1 MIYIFLATILFTCA
15 LTAAAIASRNLN
27 TNLAAAITNLISA
40 IIPVAVVLPILGKV
54 NFQNQKIGILAA
66 IVAGL
71 FIALYTMA
79 FAKSVSINKVA
90 IVFPVVFG
98 GTILLTAI
106 VSYFLFKEK
115 ISLFQGIGLALL
127 FFGLI
132 FITYARFTGK

>member
-1 MIYIFLATILFTCA
+1 VVYIFLAAILFTCA
-15 LTAAAIASRNLN
+15 ITAAAIASRNLN

-40 IIPVAVVLPILGKV
+40 IIPVAVVLPILSKV
-54 NFQNQKIGILAA
+54 NFQNQKLGILAA

-71 FIALYTMA
+71 FIALYAMA
-79 FAKSVSINKVA
+79 FAKSLSINKVA
-90 IVFPVVFG
+90 IVSPIVFG

-127 FFGLI
+127 FLGLV
-132 FITYARFTGK
+132 FITYARWTGR